1 MKVHAFPSIPW
12 YNIIMKEIHF
22 RNIGNYELEPMAC
35 YIKKFTPSFYMGMHN
50 HPCFE
55 MMYASKGN
63 FNLEIMQSKADSED
77 KPIDTITVHQGELIF
92 LDSFL
97 FHRLQIEENEVIIY
111 NVELQPRTE
120 TQENPFGIGKM
131 FAVSYAALI
140 ERTSLKSIANNS
152 AGYTIVPNLSKI
164 DFSFRELIYTMM
176 KTNTCAEDACCVRA
190 HILLLFMEI
199 AKSLTL
205 FEQNSVHYIKKIQLY
220 IKHHLNQKIRLDDIA
235 EEVGYHKS
243 YVAAQFKNY
252 TGKTIMQTVNELRV
266 SKSLLMLRDT
276 SLSVAEIARQVGFPS
291 YAQMVHEFN
300 KAVGMPPT
308 ACRKVFLNDEMDYDS
323 PQYNSI
329 AIRIS
334 EEDRLLDDEAFTHA
348 YYKKGLKS
356 KSKNLLGY

>member
-1 MKVHAFPSIPW
+1 
-12 YNIIMKEIHF
+12 MKEIHF
-22 RNIGNYELEPMAC
+22 NNIGNCELKAMAC
-35 YIKKFTPSFYMGMHN
+35 YIKKFNPSFYMGMHN
-50 HPCFE
+50 HPYFE

-63 FNLEIMQSKADSED
+63 FNLEIMLRAGKEE
-77 KPIDTITVHQGELIF
+77 KKINRVTVHQGELIF
-92 LDSFL
+92 IDSYL
-97 FHRLQIEENEVIIY
+97 FHRLQIEESEVLIY
-111 NVELQPRTE
+111 NVELQPHTDTRSDP
-120 TQENPFGIGKM
+120 QSMNSM
-131 FAVSYAALI
+131 VAVSYPALI
-140 ERTSLKSIANNS
+140 ERTSLKSIANNP
-152 AGYTIVPNLSKI
+152 AGYTIVPNLSNI
-164 DFSFRELIYTMM
+164 DSSFRELIYTMM
-176 KTNTCAEDACCVRA
+176 KTNTGTEDICCIQA

-220 IKHHLNQKIRLDDIA
+220 IKHHLNQKICLDDIA
-235 EEVGYHKS
+235 KEIGYHKS
-243 YVAAQFKNY
+243 YVAAQFKIY

-276 SLSVAEIARQVGFPS
+276 SLPITEIAKQVGFPS

-300 KAVGMPPT
+300 KTVGMPPT

-323 PQYNSI
+323 PQYNSL

-334 EEDRLLDDEAFTHA
+334 KEDLLLDDDAFTHA